1 MTVRVDGLRWWDLPA
16 VRALE
21 EAAFAP
27 DDWSVE
33 TFWSE
38 LAQRP
43 HRHYVVAHEGADDA
57 DGAAIVGYAGL
68 AWAGDEAYVQTIAVA
83 ASHRGRRL
91 GAALLRELLAE
102 AVRRGCATVDL
113 EVRATDPVAQGLYA
127 KAGFV
132 PIARRKRYYAATG
145 EDALVMRC
153 GDPGAGVAALS

>member
-1 MTVRVDGLRWWDLPA
+1 MRIGVLRWWDLPE

-21 EAAFAP
+21 EACFAP

-38 LAQRP
+38 LAQGA
-43 HRHYVVAHEGADDA
+43 HRHYVVARDD
-57 DGAAIVGYAGL
+57 AAIVGYAGL
-68 AWAGDEAYVQTIAVA
+68 ASGVDEAYVQTIAVA
-83 ASHRGRRL
+83 ESHRGRRL

-102 AVRRGCATVDL
+102 AVRRRCATVDL
-113 EVRATDPVAQGLYA
+113 EVRAGDPVAQGLYA

-132 PIARRKRYYAATG
+132 PIGRRRRYYAATG

-153 GDPGAGVAALS
+153 SDPAAGAVALS